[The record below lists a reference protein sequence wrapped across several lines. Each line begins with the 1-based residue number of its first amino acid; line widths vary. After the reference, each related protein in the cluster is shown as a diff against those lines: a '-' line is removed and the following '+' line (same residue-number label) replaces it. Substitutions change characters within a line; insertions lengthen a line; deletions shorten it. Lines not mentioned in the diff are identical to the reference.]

1 MIELHGESRVC
12 SQVSGPLAWVEI
24 DLSAIGHNAG
34 RVAELVGPGVDVLAV
49 VKDDAY
55 GHGAFRV
62 AQAALD
68 HGATWLGVA
77 SPNEG
82 ISLRQGGI
90 REPILVLGWTPPWQA
105 ENTVGNDLVATVFG
119 VEGAAALS
127 QAAGHLGRTA
137 CVHIKVD
144 TGMGRLGLLPD
155 EVLPF
160 LRRVSRLPAL
170 QVDGIF
176 THMASADDVDL
187 SYTRRQLGR
196 FGEVLSALRGEGPL
210 PPHIHAAN
218 SACIF
223 RLPESHHNLVRLGLA
238 MYGLDPSP
246 HAACPTGF
254 VPALAFKCRVTQ
266 VRDLPRGSYIGYG
279 CTFRTRRASRI
290 AVLPVGYAHG
300 FRRGP
305 ANWGWVLVNGERA
318 PILGQVCMDQSMID
332 VTDICR
338 GGAGGVQPGD
348 VAVLIG
354 AQGKDCITAD
364 EVANRLGTINYE
376 VLTGLSARLPRLFL
390 RG

>member
-24 DLSAIGHNAG
+24 DLSAIGHNVG
-34 RVAELVGPGVDVLAV
+34 RVVELAGPEVDVLAV

-62 AQAALD
+62 AQAALE

-82 ISLRQGGI
+82 ISLRRSGV
-90 REPILVLGWTPPWQA
+90 REPILVLGWTPWWQA
-105 ENTVGNDLVATVFG
+105 EDVVGNDLVATV
-119 VEGAAALS
+119 VSAEGAAALS
-127 QAAGHLGRTA
+127 QAAQRLGQTA

-144 TGMGRLGLLPD
+144 TGMGRLGLLPH

-170 QVDGIF
+170 RVDGIF
-176 THMASADDVDL
+176 THMASAAGADL

-196 FGEVLSALRGEGPL
+196 FEEVLAALRREGLL

-218 SACIF
+218 SACIL

-246 HAACPTGF
+246 HAVCPPDF

-266 VRDLPRGSYIGYG
+266 VRGLPRGSYIGYG
-279 CTFRTRRASRI
+279 CTHRTRRASRI

-300 FRRGP
+300 FRGAP
-305 ANWGWVLVNGERA
+305 AHWGHVLVNGERA
-318 PILGQVCMDQSMID
+318 PVVGRVCMDQSMID

-354 AQGKDCITAD
+354 AQGKGCITAD
-364 EVANRLGTINYE
+364 EVAAHLGTINYE
-376 VLTGLSARLPRLFL
+376 VLTQISARLPRLFIQA
-390 RG
+390 